1 MKLNYYILWVEDD
14 DSWFKTTS
22 ELFSE
27 TINDY
32 GFNPIIER
40 KKTFDDVKNN
50 LINNGLKKFDIFL
63 IDFKLRNS
71 KDGDSIVNYVRNN
84 NIYTDIIFYSSDKQS
99 IIDSIKEHLF
109 EGVYHSDRKEIEDKF
124 EKVFETTIKK
134 IEEINSMRGLVVGET
149 SELDSLIEDILLIYI
164 KSPFIKNFNLDKF
177 IEKEII
183 NNLEKRKDKINELY
197 ISNGLISIL
206 PQIDAMKKWQLLRGI
221 LKKNI
226 DNKNFISE
234 FMKINSTYFDEVID
248 IRNKFA
254 HAKVI
259 TDPNGKE
266 YLKSQV
272 GDDHY
277 EYHEKQFKIVREN
290 LLKHRNALMDC
301 LDKST

>member
-1 MKLNYYILWVEDD
+1 
-14 DSWFKTTS
+14 
-22 ELFSE
+22 
-27 TINDY
+27 
-32 GFNPIIER
+32 
-40 KKTFDDVKNN
+40 
-50 LINNGLKKFDIFL
+50 
-63 IDFKLRNS
+63 
-71 KDGDSIVNYVRNN
+71 
-84 NIYTDIIFYSSDKQS
+84 
-99 IIDSIKEHLF
+99 
-109 EGVYHSDRKEIEDKF
+109 
-124 EKVFETTIKK
+124 
-134 IEEINSMRGLVVGET
+134 MRGLVVGET

>member
-1 MKLNYYILWVEDD
+1 MFDSKQIYKIYDKLRI
-14 DSWFKTTS
+14 
-22 ELFSE
+22 
-27 TINDY
+27 
-32 GFNPIIER
+32 FN
-40 KKTFDDVKNN
+40 
-50 LINNGLKKFDIFL
+50 IFL